1 MTTAHPMRSILLL
14 SCGLLAAPL
23 LASAA
28 DVRTEVVE
36 ANTPELIALRD
47 TGAQATAAVGMRLVT
62 ELTAAMQAG
71 GPLAAVEVCHLKALP
86 LTEPTPA
93 QRATVTAFKRTSLR
107 LRNPANRPDAAE
119 ADALKH
125 VASLLTAGKPLPA
138 VFLQRV
144 NAAPA
149 TPAAAPEWR
158 VYRPVMIQP
167 ACLACHGDP
176 AKQPAELRALL
187 AQKHPADTATGY
199 DTGEWRGLIRATLAQ
214 P

>member
-1 MTTAHPMRSILLL
+1 MRSILLL

-23 LASAA
+23 LAPAA

-93 QRATVTAFKRTSLR
+93 QRATVTALKRTSLR

-119 ADALKH
+119 ADALTH

-187 AQKHPADTATGY
+187 AQKYPADTATGY

>member
-1 MTTAHPMRSILLL
+1 MTATLPMRSFLLL

-23 LASAA
+23 LAPAA
-28 DVRTEVVE
+28 DLRTEIVE

-93 QRATVTAFKRTSLR
+93 QRAAVTALKRTSLR

-125 VASLLTAGKPLPA
+125 IAALLAAGKPLPA

-144 NAAPA
+144 NAKPAPS
-149 TPAAAPEWR
+149 AAAPEWR

-176 AKQPAELRALL
+176 AKQPPELRALL
-187 AQKHPADTATGY
+187 GQKYPADTATGY